1 MSKKIRRNDEVV
13 VISGKCKGKRGIVKK
28 FISKNKVI
36 VSGINIVK
44 KHKKSIPE
52 KNEPG
57 GIIEKESYI
66 QVSNLKIFNKFT
78 GKSDRVG
85 FKFKDGKKFRFFK
98 SNNKIID

>member
-1 MSKKIRRNDEVV
+1 MSKKIKKNDEVM
-13 VISGKCKGKRGIVKK
+13 VIAGKYKGKRGIVKN

-36 VSGINIVK
+36 VNGINIIK
-44 KHKKSIPE
+44 KHKKSVPE

-66 QVSNLKIFNKFT
+66 QVSNLKIFNKIL

-85 FKFKDGKKFRFFK
+85 FRFENGKKVRFFK
-98 SNNKIID
+98 SNKKNID